1 MKINYTENIGTSS
14 ENTQNSVNQ
23 LKLNVQSQTDE
34 SNQYKEQD
42 IQILNNDQKVAQV
55 EYIQEG
61 NTYGIRFLDLFDQY
75 IVVENEN
82 LKDLFKKF
90 GYSDVQVENI
100 PDKIEWNP
108 EYDNLLKLSEQ
119 EKQNIKNKYMNIINR
134 NMTKDN
140 FSKQKNQTIQ
150 INGKNIRANSYTL
163 TITKEQLN
171 AIYLKMLE
179 EMKQDEMILTKID
192 NLQTIL
198 EKYQLTTEE
207 TSFKEQFIQQIEDHI
222 TQINRNNIGI
232 DETKIIVYEANGIT
246 VSTMIQT
253 SEYEIY
259 MDLITNPE
267 ENYMQI
273 AYKDN
278 TQGKEQENTVT
289 YQKTTQKMSIVF
301 DDKKDGK
308 TKQYSLESDEKAEGN
323 HYTKNTL
330 AKYQDET
337 NRVEIVSDKEIELVN
352 SFSQEVALDEEN
364 AINLSKIEGEQAKEI
379 IGKVSMGVVE
389 KTNEIMTTAIH
400 LEDIAKVLQVIG
412 IMKEEQVLQA
422 GITQTERNRFN
433 SQFEILQGENLQ
445 NADVLKIIDAIKQ
458 NLNDMELI
466 TNTEL
471 RLKLDRLNHNDELV
485 TQISSFIEQQE
496 SGRKYTVTVE
506 YDETTGLVSAIRLTM
521 FER

>member
-1 MKINYTENIGTSS
+1 
-14 ENTQNSVNQ
+14 
-23 LKLNVQSQTDE
+23 
-34 SNQYKEQD
+34 
-42 IQILNNDQKVAQV
+42 
-55 EYIQEG
+55 
-61 NTYGIRFLDLFDQY
+61 
-75 IVVENEN
+75 
-82 LKDLFKKF
+82 
-90 GYSDVQVENI
+90 
-100 PDKIEWNP
+100 
-108 EYDNLLKLSEQ
+108 
-119 EKQNIKNKYMNIINR
+119 
-134 NMTKDN
+134 
-140 FSKQKNQTIQ
+140 
-150 INGKNIRANSYTL
+150 
-163 TITKEQLN
+163 
-171 AIYLKMLE
+171 
-179 EMKQDEMILTKID
+179 MKQDEMILTKID